1 MTDINAVKSR
11 IIQRIQE
18 TDEYWVIRSI
28 QKLLDVD
35 DEDSEWHL
43 QTSQSLNRAYGEE
56 EPDYESIVV
65 REPNPEYR

>member
-11 IIQRIQE
+11 IIQKIQE
-18 TDEYWVIRSI
+18 TEEYWVIRSI

-35 DEDSEWHL
+35 DEASDWNL
-43 QTSQSLNRAYGEE
+43 GASQALNRAYSEE

>member
-43 QTSQSLNRAYGEE
+43 QASQSLNRAYGEE

>member
-18 TDEYWVIRSI
+18 TNEYWVIRSI

-43 QTSQSLNRAYGEE
+43 QASQSLNRAYGEE